1 MRERYWKGLPD
12 AVARSLPLPPLDT
25 HPHPRAIQLIQEDG
39 RLWNALQQ
47 MTAEG
52 MYASTSPTYAT
63 CNKLLAAI
71 GAAWR
76 LSLA

>member
-1 MRERYWKGLPD
+1 MLRVRRYG
-12 AVARSLPLPPLDT
+12 
-25 HPHPRAIQLIQEDG
+25 RAIQLIQEDG

-52 MYASTSPTYAT
+52 MYAPTSPTFAT

-71 GAAWR
+71 GACVSA
-76 LSLA
+76 SVP